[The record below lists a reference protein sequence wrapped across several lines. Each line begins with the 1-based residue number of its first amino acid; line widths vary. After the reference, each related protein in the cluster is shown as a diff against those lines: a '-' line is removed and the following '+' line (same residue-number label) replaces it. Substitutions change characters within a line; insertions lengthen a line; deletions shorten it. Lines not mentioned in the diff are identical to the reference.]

1 MSTTDQLSRDSEQP
15 EQTADSSS
23 NEVSVDAPDSHSVE
37 PSTQDAAEIH
47 REPSSLSLLFL
58 MVCILFLAAW
68 FVGPRLVEEYQFAA
82 TKGKLRAEYENA
94 VSILENQPLKKVS
107 MASQLVAQKVRPS
120 VVSIRTH
127 KVSEQPR
134 NAEPVM
140 DEYGSGL
147 IVSADGYIVT
157 NAHVT
162 ENSKRILVELHDRR
176 TYNAVEIG
184 RDETSDIAVLKIEA
198 DGLIPASWGDSEQ
211 LAVGSMVWAI
221 GSPYHYEQ
229 TVTSGII
236 SAKNRTGDGK
246 PGEKSQNLLQTDTA
260 INPGSSGGPLVNADG
275 NVVGII
281 ISIFGPTFQGI
292 SFAVP
297 SSTVRFIYE
306 QIVERGKVVRGYLGV
321 HPSEVSH
328 RLAKRLGLPDLEGA
342 MLLRVEPDSPAGRA
356 GLQRYDVVR
365 SWNDIPINNFT
376 NLYQLA
382 ERSEPGSVVEVS
394 LIRDGTPYNASI
406 TIGEAPEYS
415 SALQIPARRASE

>member
-1 MSTTDQLSRDSEQP
+1 
-15 EQTADSSS
+15 
-23 NEVSVDAPDSHSVE
+23 
-37 PSTQDAAEIH
+37 
-47 REPSSLSLLFL
+47 
-58 MVCILFLAAW
+58 
-68 FVGPRLVEEYQFAA
+68 
-82 TKGKLRAEYENA
+82 
-94 VSILENQPLKKVS
+94 
-107 MASQLVAQKVRPS
+107 
-120 VVSIRTH
+120 
-127 KVSEQPR
+127 
-134 NAEPVM
+134 M

-415 SALQIPARRASE
+415 SAPQIPARRASE